1 MSNPAGGVR
10 GDEPSS
16 PQAGGSESAAP
27 ESVAPES
34 LAPRAIVAGHGSF
47 PQGMISA
54 VEQITGF
61 GSVFIPLSNSDL
73 SGDDIEA
80 RLRMRA
86 AELGIRV
93 FFTDLPAGSATI
105 AVRRMM
111 RDTEGVILVTGANLA
126 TLLEFVFRGS
136 ETPGDA
142 ARHAV
147 EKGRI
152 ALAAQGDG

>member
-1 MSNPAGGVR
+1 MTS
-10 GDEPSS
+10 
-16 PQAGGSESAAP
+16 SAA
-27 ESVAPES
+27 
-34 LAPRAIVAGHGSF
+34 APRAIVAGHGSF
-47 PQGMISA
+47 PQGIVSA
-54 VEQITGF
+54 VQQITGF

-73 SGDDIEA
+73 SGEDIEG
-80 RLRMRA
+80 RIRDRA
-86 AELGIRV
+86 AELGINV

-111 RDTEGVILVTGANLA
+111 RDTPGIVLVTGANLA
-126 TLLEFVFRGS
+126 TLLEFVFRED

-152 ALAAQGDG
+152 ALAVQGDV